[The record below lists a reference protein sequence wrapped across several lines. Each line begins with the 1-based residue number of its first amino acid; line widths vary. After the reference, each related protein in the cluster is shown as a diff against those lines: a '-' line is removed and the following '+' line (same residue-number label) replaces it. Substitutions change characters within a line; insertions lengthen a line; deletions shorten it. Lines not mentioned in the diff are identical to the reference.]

1 MAQRSI
7 ILSESEYE
15 ELKGRGGCFTGCLVT
30 IGFIILL
37 IYGSVFG
44 WEGDKKEKEKANEEV
59 VADEEVV
66 SPDATAV
73 ESETPVEYGSGNER
87 LEEPIAEPVVSSE
100 VHEEQTAPV
109 SEQHEDSAPSVEEP
123 ASSVEEL
130 KVELQEEPQLSRKE
144 RRALRR
150 AQKKAEKEERKRR
163 EMEEENE

>member
-1 MAQRSI
+1 MAQHSI

-30 IGFIILL
+30 IGIIILL

-44 WEGDKKEKEKANEEV
+44 WEGDKKEKETANEEV

-66 SPDATAV
+66 NPDATDV

-87 LEEPIAEPVVSSE
+87 VEEPIVEPVVASE
-100 VHEEQTAPV
+100 VHEEQPAPA
-109 SEQHEDSAPSVEEP
+109 SEESEGSAPSVEEP
-123 ASSVEEL
+123 ASSVEEP
-130 KVELQEEPQLSRKE
+130 KAESQEEPQLSRKE

>member
-1 MAQRSI
+1 MAQHSI

-30 IGFIILL
+30 IGIIILL
-37 IYGSVFG
+37 IYGGVSG
-44 WEGDKKEKEKANEEV
+44 CEGGKKEKDAANEEV

-66 SPDATAV
+66 SPDATDV

-87 LEEPIAEPVVSSE
+87 LEEAIAEPVVASE
-100 VHEEQTAPV
+100 VHEKQPAPA
-109 SEQHEDSAPSVEEP
+109 SEEFEGSAPSVEE
-123 ASSVEEL
+123 SVPSVDEPKAES
-130 KVELQEEPQLSRKE
+130 QEEPQLSRKE

-163 EMEEENE
+163 EMEEE

>member
-1 MAQRSI
+1 MAQHSI

-30 IGFIILL
+30 IGIIILL

-44 WEGDKKEKEKANEEV
+44 WEGDKKEKDAANKDV

-66 SPDATAV
+66 SPDATDV

-87 LEEPIAEPVVSSE
+87 VEEPIAEPVVASK
-100 VHEEQTAPV
+100 VHEEQTPPV
-109 SEQHEDSAPSVEEP
+109 SEQHEDAAPSVEEP
-123 ASSVEEL
+123 ASSVEEP
-130 KVELQEEPQLSRKE
+130 KAESQEEPQLSRKE

>member
-1 MAQRSI
+1 MAQHSI

-44 WEGDKKEKEKANEEV
+44 LEGDKKEKETVNEEV

-87 LEEPIAEPVVSSE
+87 LEEPIAEPVVASE

-123 ASSVEEL
+123 ASSVEEP
-130 KVELQEEPQLSRKE
+130 KAESQEEPQLSRKE

>member
-1 MAQRSI
+1 MAQHSI

-15 ELKGRGGCFTGCLVT
+15 ELKGRGGCFTGCLIT

-44 WEGDKKEKEKANEEV
+44 WEGDKKEKETANEEF

-73 ESETPVEYGSGNER
+73 ESETPVEYGSSNER
-87 LEEPIAEPVVSSE
+87 VEEPIAEPVVASE
-100 VHEEQTAPV
+100 VHEEQPAPA
-109 SEQHEDSAPSVEEP
+109 SEEFEGSAPSVEEP
-123 ASSVEEL
+123 ALLVEEP
-130 KVELQEEPQLSRKE
+130 KAESQEEPQLSRKE

>member
-1 MAQRSI
+1 MAQHSI

-30 IGFIILL
+30 IGIIIML
-37 IYGSVFG
+37 IYGGVSG
-44 WEGDKKEKEKANEEV
+44 CEGDEKDAANEEV

-66 SPDATAV
+66 SPDATTLEA
-73 ESETPVEYGSGNER
+73 EAPVEYGSSNER
-87 LEEPIAEPVVSSE
+87 VEEPIVEPVVASE
-100 VHEEQTAPV
+100 VHEEQPAPA
-109 SEQHEDSAPSVEEP
+109 SEESEDSAPSVEEP
-123 ASSVEEL
+123 ALSVEEP
-130 KVELQEEPQLSRKE
+130 KAESQEEPQLSRKE

>member
-1 MAQRSI
+1 MAQHSI

-30 IGFIILL
+30 IGIIILL

-44 WEGDKKEKEKANEEV
+44 WEGDKKEKETVNEEV
-59 VADEEVV
+59 VTEEDV
-66 SPDATAV
+66 ST
-73 ESETPVEYGSGNER
+73 ETPVENSYG
-87 LEEPIAEPVVSSE
+87 EETVAVPIAEPVVASE
-100 VHEEQTAPV
+100 VREEQAIPV
-109 SEQHEDSAPSVEEP
+109 PDEHEASAIPVGDSTP
-123 ASSVEEL
+123 SVEEL
-130 KVELQEEPQLSRKE
+130 KAELQEEPQLSRKE

>member
-1 MAQRSI
+1 MAQHSI

-30 IGFIILL
+30 IGIIILL

-44 WEGDKKEKEKANEEV
+44 CEGDKKEKDAANKEV

-66 SPDATAV
+66 SPDATTLEA
-73 ESETPVEYGSGNER
+73 ETPVEYGSGNER
-87 LEEPIAEPVVSSE
+87 VEEPIVEPVVASE
-100 VHEEQTAPV
+100 VHEEQPAPTP
-109 SEQHEDSAPSVEEP
+109 EQHEDSAPSVEE
-123 ASSVEEL
+123 SVPSVDEPKAES
-130 KVELQEEPQLSRKE
+130 QEEPLLSRKE

-163 EMEEENE
+163 EMEEEKE

>member
-1 MAQRSI
+1 MAQPSI

-44 WEGDKKEKEKANEEV
+44 WEGDKKEKETANEEV

-66 SPDATAV
+66 SPDATDV

-87 LEEPIAEPVVSSE
+87 LEEAIAEPVVASE

-123 ASSVEEL
+123 ASSVEEP
-130 KVELQEEPQLSRKE
+130 KAESQEEPQLSRKE

-163 EMEEENE
+163 EMEEE

>member
-1 MAQRSI
+1 MAMRSV

-15 ELKGRGGCFTGCLVT
+15 ELTSKGGCFTGCLVT

-44 WEGDKKEKEKANEEV
+44 WEGDKKEKETANEEV

-66 SPDATAV
+66 SPDATAI

-87 LEEPIAEPVVSSE
+87 LEEPIAEPVVASE

-109 SEQHEDSAPSVEEP
+109 SEQHEDSAPSVKEP

-130 KVELQEEPQLSRKE
+130 KAELQEEPQLSRKE

>member
-1 MAQRSI
+1 MAQHSI

-30 IGFIILL
+30 IGIIILL
-37 IYGSVFG
+37 IYGGVSG
-44 WEGDKKEKEKANEEV
+44 CEGGKKEKDAANEEV

-66 SPDATAV
+66 SPDATDV
-73 ESETPVEYGSGNER
+73 ESETPMEYGSGNER
-87 LEEPIAEPVVSSE
+87 LEEPIAEPVVASE

-123 ASSVEEL
+123 ASSVEEP
-130 KVELQEEPQLSRKE
+130 KAESQEEPQLSRKE

-163 EMEEENE
+163 EMEEE

>member
-1 MAQRSI
+1 MAQHSI

-30 IGFIILL
+30 IGIIILL

-44 WEGDKKEKEKANEEV
+44 WEGDKKEKETANEEV

-87 LEEPIAEPVVSSE
+87 VEEPIVEPVVASE
-100 VHEEQTAPV
+100 VHEEQPAPA
-109 SEQHEDSAPSVEEP
+109 SEEFEGSAPSVEEP
-123 ASSVEEL
+123 ALSVEEP
-130 KVELQEEPQLSRKE
+130 KAESQEEPQLSRKE

-150 AQKKAEKEERKRR
+150 ALKKAEKEERKRR
-163 EMEEENE
+163 EMEEE

>member
-1 MAQRSI
+1 MAQHSI

-30 IGFIILL
+30 IGIIIML
-37 IYGSVFG
+37 IYGGVSG
-44 WEGDKKEKEKANEEV
+44 CEGDEKDAANEEV

-66 SPDATAV
+66 SPDATTLEA
-73 ESETPVEYGSGNER
+73 ETPVEYGSSNER
-87 LEEPIAEPVVSSE
+87 VEEPIVEPVVASE
-100 VHEEQTAPV
+100 VHEEQPAPA
-109 SEQHEDSAPSVEEP
+109 SEESEDSAPSVEEP
-123 ASSVEEL
+123 ALSVEEP
-130 KVELQEEPQLSRKE
+130 KAESQEEPQLSRKE

>member
-1 MAQRSI
+1 MAQHSI

-30 IGFIILL
+30 IGIIILL
-37 IYGSVFG
+37 IYGGVSG
-44 WEGDKKEKEKANEEV
+44 CEGDEKDAANEEV

-66 SPDATAV
+66 SPDATTLEA
-73 ESETPVEYGSGNER
+73 ETPVEYGSGNER
-87 LEEPIAEPVVSSE
+87 VEEPIVEPVVASE
-100 VHEEQTAPV
+100 VHEEQPAPA
-109 SEQHEDSAPSVEEP
+109 SEESEDSAPSVEE
-123 ASSVEEL
+123 SVPSVDEPKAES
-130 KVELQEEPQLSRKE
+130 QEEPQLSRKE

>member
-1 MAQRSI
+1 MAQHSI

-30 IGFIILL
+30 IGIIIML

-44 WEGDKKEKEKANEEV
+44 CEGDKKEKDAANKEV

-66 SPDATAV
+66 SPNATTLEA
-73 ESETPVEYGSGNER
+73 ETPVEYGSSNER
-87 LEEPIAEPVVSSE
+87 VEEPIVEPVVASE
-100 VHEEQTAPV
+100 VHEEQPAPA
-109 SEQHEDSAPSVEEP
+109 SEEFEGSAPSVEE
-123 ASSVEEL
+123 SVPSVDEPKAES
-130 KVELQEEPQLSRKE
+130 QEEPQLSRKE

>member
-1 MAQRSI
+1 MAQHSI

-30 IGFIILL
+30 IGIIILL

-44 WEGDKKEKEKANEEV
+44 WEGDKKEKDAANKDV

-66 SPDATAV
+66 SPDATTL

-87 LEEPIAEPVVSSE
+87 LEEPIAEPVVASE
-100 VHEEQTAPV
+100 VHEEQPAPA
-109 SEQHEDSAPSVEEP
+109 SEESEGSAPSVEE
-123 ASSVEEL
+123 SVPSVDEPKAES
-130 KVELQEEPQLSRKE
+130 QEEPQLSRKE

>member
-1 MAQRSI
+1 MAQHSI

-30 IGFIILL
+30 LGIIILL

-44 WEGDKKEKEKANEEV
+44 CEGEKKEKDAANKEV

-66 SPDATAV
+66 SPDATDV

-87 LEEPIAEPVVSSE
+87 VEEPIVEPVVASE
-100 VHEEQTAPV
+100 VHEEQPAPA
-109 SEQHEDSAPSVEEP
+109 SEEFEGSAPSVEEP
-123 ASSVEEL
+123 ALSVEEP
-130 KVELQEEPQLSRKE
+130 KAESQEEPQLSRKE

-163 EMEEENE
+163 EMEEE